1 MYIVTSLIF
10 MKLKIYKAIYVYVH
24 THIYIVEEL
33 YTNTYT
39 VLTPTNKNNKLQVVE
54 KRLCTTQHP
63 LYDER
68 LNTCKLQKR
77 KRKLIVAQM
86 LTWLNWKLQT
96 AIGLHLHKCVFFFGA
111 IFTSPTFTI
120 FVFVFVFSCF
130 LSIHTRQKLIHSLK
144 KY

>member
-24 THIYIVEEL
+24 IYIVAEL

-39 VLTPTNKNNKLQVVE
+39 VLTPTNKNKLQVVE

-68 LNTCKLQKR
+68 LNTCKHTKR

-86 LTWLNWKLQT
+86 LTLLN
-96 AIGLHLHKCVFFFGA
+96 
-111 IFTSPTFTI
+111 
-120 FVFVFVFSCF
+120 
-130 LSIHTRQKLIHSLK
+130 
-144 KY
+144 